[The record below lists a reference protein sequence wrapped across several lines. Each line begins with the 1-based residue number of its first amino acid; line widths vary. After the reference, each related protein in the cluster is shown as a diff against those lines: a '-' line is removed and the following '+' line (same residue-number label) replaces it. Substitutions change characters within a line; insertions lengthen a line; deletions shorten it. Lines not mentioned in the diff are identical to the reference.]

1 MRAKVTKFR
10 FQEIIYPLE
19 RRRGIEERKSVYER
33 FTNTSFSNKD
43 IDIIDPS
50 YVVPV
55 WQEFKPQPIRKL
67 ACGKPPWWNQ
77 HRHGPPWS
85 INRFLD
91 EFLLVWNPNIKLVGI
106 RWLQFWNGQHL
117 VSDQQKNSYFCLS
130 LRRNLNWIGN

>member
-55 WQEFKPQPIRKL
+55 
-67 ACGKPPWWNQ
+67 
-77 HRHGPPWS
+77 
-85 INRFLD
+85 
-91 EFLLVWNPNIKLVGI
+91 
-106 RWLQFWNGQHL
+106 
-117 VSDQQKNSYFCLS
+117 
-130 LRRNLNWIGN
+130 